1 MRTPRPIWLTLPVAL
16 VAAGLAPE
24 VLAQSQVTLA
34 RTLAPGAR
42 AKVTEGL
49 RTELRWLY
57 KDRGSAVGDGEVA
70 TVERRY
76 VEEVRTAQPELLHRA
91 FELSTRAK
99 ARSQDPKPER
109 TSLHGRGVLVA
120 GLEQKPDGPFE
131 LSKEDGEH
139 PRWDR
144 VIVALLPE
152 RPVAR
157 GESWTVS
164 KEALVQ
170 ALFGQFI
177 PAATA
182 EGSARVEL
190 RTLDTKKGTTRA
202 GLRVRLQLAI
212 PKTDQLPG
220 MSYQLQGDLVFGV
233 EAGRFLE
240 ARLEGPVAF
249 TLSSGEGAVQAEGSI
264 AWSLK
269 AEPLEGRAPPSEA
282 QRQTGLPPLPGTEHL
297 VCEKD
302 AAHRFSLAEFV
313 RCIQCGD
320 ELDLTS
326 RRCPKGH
333 PWPLQY
339 CPRDGAPLKAE

>member
-1 MRTPRPIWLTLPVAL
+1 MRTRTLPLAILLAL
-16 VAAGLAPE
+16 GATPA

-34 RTLAPGAR
+34 RPLAPGAR
-42 AKVTEGL
+42 ARVSEGL

-70 TVERRY
+70 VVERRY
-76 VEEVRTAQPELLHRA
+76 VEEVRAAQPELLHRA
-91 FELSTRAK
+91 FEHSTRAK
-99 ARSQDPKPER
+99 GRQDPKPER

-120 GLEQKPDGPFE
+120 GLEQRPDGPFE
-131 LSKEDGEH
+131 LSKEDAEH

-144 VIVALLPE
+144 VALALLPD

-157 GESWTVS
+157 GESWTVA

-190 RTLDTKKGTTRA
+190 KTLETKKGATRA
-202 GLRVRLQLAI
+202 GLRARLQLVI

-220 MSYQLQGDLVFGV
+220 MSFQLQGDLVVGV
-233 EAGRFLE
+233 EAGRLLE
-240 ARLEGPVAF
+240 ARLEGPVAY
-249 TLSSGEGAVQAEGSI
+249 TLSAGEGAVQAEGTI

-269 AEPLEGRAPPSEA
+269 AEPLEGRAPPSDA
-282 QRQTGLPPLPGTEHL
+282 QRQTGLPPPPGTLHL

-302 AAHRFSLAEFV
+302 AGHRFSLAEFV